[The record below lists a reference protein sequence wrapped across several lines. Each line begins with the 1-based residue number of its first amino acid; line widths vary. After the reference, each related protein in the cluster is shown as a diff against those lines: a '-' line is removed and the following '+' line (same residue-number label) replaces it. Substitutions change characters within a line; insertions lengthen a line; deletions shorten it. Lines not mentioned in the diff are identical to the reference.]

1 MWKNKRPFDSKTR
14 MTTRMRFPQYLVVH
28 TCEPASFWRENA
40 MAVVVIIL
48 RGYHIAIGRPQ
59 NKKTHSRL
67 NKKTEIGG
75 WPDDGE
81 YEAQRGMPRD
91 TGCSHRY
98 K

>member
-1 MWKNKRPFDSKTR
+1 
-14 MTTRMRFPQYLVVH
+14 
-28 TCEPASFWRENA
+28 

-67 NKKTEIGG
+67 NKKQKLAGG
-75 WPDDGE
+75 LIVE
-81 YEAQRGMPRD
+81 STRLSEAVMPRD

>member
-1 MWKNKRPFDSKTR
+1 
-14 MTTRMRFPQYLVVH
+14 MRERFSQQLVL
-28 TCEPASFWRENA
+28 CAPEPASFWRENA